1 MPLDRLSRRAAQQR
15 PCVTHRVEAA
25 VDGVECQGDAEQL
38 RQRIENRAG
47 DCDARDPASRRSHRD
62 LSGRLSGRGLAVE
75 ASLTGDRD
83 RRPIQGG
90 IEPDQVADG
99 ACPGYKACAGQSES
113 EAASAGRACPG
124 ERRQVAAAQVGGQI
138 GKVRQRSLE
147 ASDVVSTRPLLG
159 REHLRRP
166 LRSEQR
172 AADVARH
179 LDRPAREPPKHL
191 GQVDGGSILEPTAAG
206 TDVPATLASVT
217 RPPSAW
223 SRPAP
228 PSVHALPPTPTTIL
242 RAP

>member
-1 MPLDRLSRRAAQQR
+1 MASSAR
-15 PCVTHRVEAA
+15 VTR
-25 VDGVECQGDAEQL
+25 EQL

-47 DCDARDPASRRSHRD
+47 DGDARDPTGRRSQRD

-75 ASLTGDRD
+75 PPLTGDRD
-83 RRPIQGG
+83 GRPIQGG

-99 ACPGYKACAGQSES
+99 AGPGHKASAGESES

-124 ERRQVAAAQVGGQI
+124 KRRQVAAAQAGGQI

-159 REHLRRP
+159 REHLRRA

-179 LDRPAREPPKHL
+179 LDRAARERPEHL

-206 TDVPATLASVT
+206 TDVPATCIG
-217 RPPSAW
+217 
-223 SRPAP
+223 
-228 PSVHALPPTPTTIL
+228 HARR
-242 RAP
+242 RAPGAGRRRRRCTRCRRRRPRSFGRPDRWRSG